1 VTVVSGGGF
10 TGLASSTVVDT
21 ADLTPADA
29 DDLRSRVRAAL
40 PDLRAGSP
48 ASPVADG
55 MQYRITVEDGG
66 ATDRYTAADGSMAPT
81 VRSLVTWVET
91 QPAARRNP

>member
-1 VTVVSGGGF
+1 
-10 TGLASSTVVDT
+10 
-21 ADLTPADA
+21 
-29 DDLRSRVRAAL
+29 
-40 PDLRAGSP
+40 
-48 ASPVADG
+48 

-91 QPAARRNP
+91 QPAAQRNP

>member
-10 TGLASSTVVDT
+10 TGLVSSTVVDT
-21 ADLTPADA
+21 ADLAPADA
-29 DDLRSRVRAAL
+29 DDLRTRLRAAL
-40 PDLRAGSP
+40 PDLRAGTS

-55 MQYRITVEDGG
+55 MQYEITVDDGG
-66 ATDRYTAADGSMAPT
+66 ATDHFAAADGSMAPA
-81 VRSLVTWVET
+81 VRSLLAWVES